1 MEKNLQPQAIV
12 DERGCQTHV
21 MNVTDVVPPAFAN
34 LVSITAKGAD
44 GEDVE
49 FDQVVIRIAGGCKH
63 ISPEVVDAMP
73 GYFLNAFRTVDDDG
87 KTVSTFRGTAF
98 SGGTANM
105 DEDGQFGLGMVT
117 NMPAVLAA
125 NYPCIAMS
133 TTPRTAIMALDHGS
147 GGLIVD
153 DWGGRIDPRQHG
165 ALIVQEDPAE
175 VLDWN
180 GDLETYLTLLE
191 GWQQAGYKVAIIAMN
206 GGGVTR
212 DEIYGALKRGIH
224 VIAVEGSL
232 RETDAFVKAWRDGD
246 WSDTD
251 ESVRA
256 DCEAIVDSADDDL
269 VSIVPLNDA
278 EALREVLVEYG
289 YLS

>member
-1 MEKNLQPQAIV
+1 
-12 DERGCQTHV
+12 
-21 MNVTDVVPPAFAN
+21 MNVTDAVPPAFAN

-44 GEDVE
+44 GEDVS
-49 FDQVVIRIAGGCKH
+49 FDRVVIRIAGGCKN

-73 GYFLNAFRTVDDDG
+73 GYFLDAFRTVDDDG
-87 KTVSTFRGTAF
+87 ETVSVFRGTAF
-98 SGGTANM
+98 SGGTANID
-105 DEDGQFGLGMVT
+105 DEGVFGLGMVT

-125 NYPCIAMS
+125 NYPCVAMS
-133 TTPRTAIMALDHGS
+133 TTPRTAIMALNHET

-153 DWGGRIDPRQHG
+153 SYGGRIDPRQHG

-180 GDLETYLTLLE
+180 GDLETYLTLME
-191 GWQQAGYKVAIIAMN
+191 GWKQAGFKVAVIAMN

-224 VIAVEGSL
+224 VIAIEGSL
-232 RETDAFVKAWRDGD
+232 RETDAFIKAWRDDD
-246 WSDTD
+246 WSETAED
-251 ESVRA
+251 VRE
-256 DCEAIVDSADDDL
+256 DCQAIVEGADEDL
-269 VSIVPLNDA
+269 VSIVAINDA